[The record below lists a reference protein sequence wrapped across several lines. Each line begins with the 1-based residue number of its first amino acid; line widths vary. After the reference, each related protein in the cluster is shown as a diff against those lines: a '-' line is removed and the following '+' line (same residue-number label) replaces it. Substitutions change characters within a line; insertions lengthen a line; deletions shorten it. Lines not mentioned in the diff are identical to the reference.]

1 MILLQLEVK
10 RKFMHRALACKCKT
24 PGCPAVFPICDMP
37 EDTFRTTYVALRLD
51 EEPKRLLC
59 PECNQT
65 HDYVPADKKEV
76 QFQS

>member
-1 MILLQLEVK
+1 
-10 RKFMHRALACKCKT
+10 
-24 PGCPAVFPICDMP
+24 MP